1 MLQVK
6 LDFCLSTLDSDCSE
20 LIFFVYQTVDVF
32 FIVCFSCWHY
42 RQRGGHVDSG
52 GKSTELSASR
62 C

>member
-32 FIVCFSCWHY
+32 FI
-42 RQRGGHVDSG
+42 
-52 GKSTELSASR
+52 LSVLAVGIIGSVVAM
-62 C
+62 